1 MKAVSECSYCY
12 LKQAHTSISLVL
24 KDEEKIL
31 ASLKRLL
38 PLIKSFSLEKTPCEY
53 STLVLKEVNR
63 LLNVYDPFSEGK
75 KLCNTMALEWEGYLR
90 RLIHSS
96 REPLRTAIKLSVV
109 GNIIDLGIKEQIN
122 IKKSI
127 EQILSQG
134 FSIDDS
140 DIIIQKVKNDSNLNI
155 LIIGDNAG
163 EILFDKILVEELLKC
178 TPHVVYVVKS
188 GPVINDAL
196 LEDAEVVGMTEIC
209 KIIET
214 GNDWAGVIEE
224 KCSEDMKQRLR
235 KADVIIAKGQ
245 ANYETLTE
253 TCYPVFYI
261 LKAKCPPVANHLG
274 VKVGDLVCKYFHG
287 STTKEKKQGN

>member
-12 LKQAHTSISLVL
+12 LKQAHTSLSLVL

-31 ASLKRLL
+31 AFLKRLL
-38 PLIKSFSLEKTPCEY
+38 PQVKSFSLEKTPCEY
-53 STLVLKEVNR
+53 STLILKEVNQ
-63 LLNVYDPFSEGK
+63 LLGVRDPFAEEK
-75 KLCNTMALEWEGYLR
+75 KLSNTMALEWESYLR
-90 RLIHSS
+90 RLVYSS
-96 REPLRTAIKLSVV
+96 RERLRTAIKLSVV
-109 GNIIDLGIKEQIN
+109 GNIIDLGIKEQID

-140 DIIIQKVKNDSNLNI
+140 DMIIQKVKNDSNLNI

-163 EILFDKILVEELLKC
+163 EILFDKILVEELLKY
-178 TPHVVYVVKS
+178 TPHVVYVVRS

-196 LEDAEVVGMTEIC
+196 LEDAEAVGMTGVC
-209 KIIET
+209 KVIET

-224 KCSEDMKQRLR
+224 KCSEEMKKHLR
-235 KADVIIAKGQ
+235 KADIIIAKGQ

-253 TCYPVFYI
+253 TCYPVFYT
-261 LKAKCPPVANHLG
+261 LKAKCPPIANHLK
-274 VKVGDLVCKYFHG
+274 VKVGDLVCKYLHG
-287 STTKEKKQGN
+287 SNLKESI

>member
-24 KDEEKIL
+24 KDEKKIL
-31 ASLKRLL
+31 AYLKRLF
-38 PLIKSFSLEKTPCEY
+38 PLLESFSLDKTPCEY

-63 LLNVYDPFSEGK
+63 LLGVSDPYLEGK
-75 KLCNTMALEWEGYLR
+75 KMCNALALEWEGHLR

-109 GNIIDLGIKEQIN
+109 GNVLDLGIKEQID

-134 FSIDDS
+134 FTIDDS
-140 DIIIQKVKNDSNLNI
+140 DIIIQKVKSDSNQSI

-163 EILFDKILVEELLKC
+163 EILFDKILVEELLKH

-196 LEDAEVVGMTEIC
+196 LEDAEAVGMIGVC

-224 KCSEDMKQRLR
+224 KCSEEMKEHLR
-235 KADVIIAKGQ
+235 KADMIIAKGQ

-253 TCYPVFYI
+253 TCYPVFYT
-261 LKAKCPPVANHLG
+261 LKAKCPPIANHLG
-274 VKVGDLVCKYFHG
+274 VKVGDLVCKYLHG
-287 STTKEKKQGN
+287 GIL

>member
-31 ASLKRLL
+31 ASFKRLL

-63 LLNVYDPFSEGK
+63 LLGVYDPFSEEK

-90 RLIHSS
+90 RLIHRS
-96 REPLRTAIKLSVV
+96 REPLRTAIELSVV

-163 EILFDKILVEELLKC
+163 EILFDKILVEELLKY
-178 TPHVVYVVKS
+178 TSQVVYVVKS
-188 GPVINDAL
+188 GPVINDSL
-196 LEDAEVVGMTEIC
+196 LEDAEAVGMTGIC

-224 KCSEDMKQRLR
+224 ICSEEMKEHLR
-235 KADVIIAKGQ
+235 KSDIIIAKGQ

-274 VKVGDLVCKYFHG
+274 VKVGDLVCKYPHG
-287 STTKEKKQGN
+287 STLKERK

>member
-12 LKQAHTSISLVL
+12 LKQAHTSLSLVL

-31 ASLKRLL
+31 ALLKRLL
-38 PLIKSFSLEKTPCEY
+38 PLVESFSLDKTPCEY

-63 LLNVYDPFSEGK
+63 LLGVSDPYLEGK
-75 KLCNTMALEWEGYLR
+75 KMCNALALEWEGHLR
-90 RLIHSS
+90 SLIHSS
-96 REPLRTAIKLSVV
+96 QEPLQTAIKLSVA
-109 GNIIDLGIKEQIN
+109 GNVIDLGIKEQIN

-127 EQILSQG
+127 EQILSEG
-134 FSIDDS
+134 FTIDDS
-140 DIIIQKVKNDSNLNI
+140 DMIIKKVKNDSNLNI
-155 LIIGDNAG
+155 LIVGDNAG
-163 EILFDKILVEELLKC
+163 EILFDKVLVEELLKY

-196 LEDAEVVGMTEIC
+196 LEDAEAVGMIGIC

-224 KCSEDMKQRLR
+224 KCSEEMKEHLR
-235 KADVIIAKGQ
+235 KADMIIAKGQ

-253 TCYPVFYI
+253 TCYPIFYT

-274 VKVGDLVCKYFHG
+274 VKVGDLVCKYLHG
-287 STTKEKKQGN
+287 SVLDIRA

>member
-12 LKQAHTSISLVL
+12 LRQAHTSLSLVL
-24 KDEEKIL
+24 KDEKKIL
-31 ASLKRLL
+31 TYLKKLF
-38 PLIKSFSLEKTPCEY
+38 PLIESFSLDKTPCEY

-63 LLNVYDPFSEGK
+63 LLGVSDPYLEEKKMCNV
-75 KLCNTMALEWEGYLR
+75 LALEWEVHLR
-90 RLIHSS
+90 KLIHSS

-109 GNIIDLGIKEQIN
+109 GNIIDLGIKEQFD
-122 IKKSI
+122 IKKTI

-134 FSIDDS
+134 FTIDDS
-140 DIIIQKVKNDSNLNI
+140 DIIIQKVKSDSDLNI

-163 EILFDKILVEELLKC
+163 EILFDKILVEELLKH

-196 LEDAEVVGMTEIC
+196 LEDAEAVGMIGIC

-214 GNDWAGVIEE
+214 GNDWAGLIEE
-224 KCSEDMKQRLR
+224 ICSEEMKEHLR
-235 KADVIIAKGQ
+235 KADMIIAKGQ

-253 TCYPVFYI
+253 KSYPVFYT
-261 LKAKCPPVANHLG
+261 LKAKCFPVANHLG
-274 VKVGDLVCKYFHG
+274 VKVGDLVCKFLRG
-287 STTKEKKQGN
+287 SRKKST